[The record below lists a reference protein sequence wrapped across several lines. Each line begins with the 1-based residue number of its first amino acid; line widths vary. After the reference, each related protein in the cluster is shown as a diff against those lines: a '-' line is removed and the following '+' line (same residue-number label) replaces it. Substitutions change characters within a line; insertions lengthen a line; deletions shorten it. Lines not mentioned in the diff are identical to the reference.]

1 MNDEAIVAL
10 YWARD
15 DTAISETASK
25 YGAYLLRIAQRLVRQ
40 ARDSEECVNDTYLG
54 AWNAMPPQR
63 PSVLQTFLG
72 KLTRRIA
79 IDRFRKDTAQKRGG
93 WSLPLSLNELGACV
107 PSQLSVEDAA
117 ELHRLRDVVNSFIGT
132 LPKEKRR
139 AFLLRYWYAYP
150 VQEIAALFGW
160 SASKTSNLLLR
171 LRHALRDRLIEEGF
185 SHDGT

>member
-15 DTAISETASK
+15 ELAITETASK
-25 YGAYLLRIAQRLVRQ
+25 YGTYLLRIAQRLVREK
-40 ARDSEECVNDTYLG
+40 ADSEECVNDTYLG
-54 AWNAMPPQR
+54 AWNAIPPQR

-79 IDRFRKDTAQKRGG
+79 IDCFRKQTAQKRGG
-93 WSLPLSLNELGACV
+93 WSLPLSLSELGACV
-107 PSQLSVEDAA
+107 PSRLSTEDEA
-117 ELHRLRDVVNSFIGT
+117 ELHRLTDVVNHFVGT
-132 LPKEKRR
+132 LPLDKRR

-160 SASKTSNLLLR
+160 SESKTSNLLR
-171 LRHALRDRLIEEGF
+171 RVRHALREQLEQEGF
-185 SHDGT
+185 FYD